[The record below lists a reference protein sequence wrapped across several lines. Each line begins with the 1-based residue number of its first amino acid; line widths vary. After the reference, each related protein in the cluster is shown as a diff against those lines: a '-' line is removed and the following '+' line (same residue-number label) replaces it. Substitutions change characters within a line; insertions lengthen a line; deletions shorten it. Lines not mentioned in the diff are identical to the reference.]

1 MGRPPIE
8 EIVVILDATDPWNE
22 VQRAVIMQEFRAL
35 QHEIPRFAR
44 VSLYTLTSASSELP
58 APALQLCNPGNVAD
72 LSRSI
77 PLGRPGV
84 RLVATPQ
91 MVELRWR
98 DGFIARLDSIFEAQG
113 ASAGTR
119 RSPIMET
126 IRSAAISVFGAAP
139 RDTAPPRKLY
149 IFSDMLQ
156 HTDRYSHYADTAWT
170 AADAQLLADL
180 SAMGTTALL
189 GAEVHLFLLDRD
201 FVGRGPGNSRSAL
214 LEFWHTYFA
223 AQGATLLRVRRI
235 EG

>member
-1 MGRPPIE
+1 
-8 EIVVILDATDPWNE
+8 
-22 VQRAVIMQEFRAL
+22 
-35 QHEIPRFAR
+35 
-44 VSLYTLTSASSELP
+44 
-58 APALQLCNPGNVAD
+58 
-72 LSRSI
+72 
-77 PLGRPGV
+77 
-84 RLVATPQ
+84 
-91 MVELRWR
+91 
-98 DGFIARLDSIFEAQG
+98 
-113 ASAGTR
+113 
-119 RSPIMET
+119 
-126 IRSAAISVFGAAP
+126 
-139 RDTAPPRKLY
+139 
-149 IFSDMLQ
+149 MLQ